1 MSWVKSGL
9 ISKVVL
15 YREGNFRVNHGQI
28 LLVIKWEVVWNLK
41 LFDER
46 LLSVNNLDQ
55 SVAGVEND
63 YDKD

>member
-1 MSWVKSGL
+1 MSWVESGL

-28 LLVIKWEVVWNLK
+28 LLVIKREVVWNLK